1 MSVGRPPARA
11 AGAVLALGLALP
23 AAAVAQPAPAAP
35 VAALTLDAA
44 LDQAARTNQSV
55 EAARRRLTA
64 AGLAVAV
71 ARQRPNP
78 EARVEFERETPT
90 QAFSLGLPVEMGGK
104 RGRRVALGEA
114 GVAVS
119 DTALAVAA
127 LDIRRLVRQAYFDV
141 AAADARKALLEE
153 LLGLAGRATEAARQ
167 RFEAGSA
174 PRLEVLQA
182 ELARADAVNQATAAD
197 GAAAAARARLNALLA
212 QPPGTPLTLAT
223 PIDHLVAIPLPAADV
238 TAAPGADLVLLDR
251 LVAEQRARVAL
262 TSALGVPDLTP
273 EATLTRGAEPEFS
286 TGWRVALGVNVPL
299 FTTRRPAVRVEES
312 TLSALEA
319 EREALAARVAGDV
332 ASARALADALS
343 QQYRRYQA
351 DILPQALEVERLAEE
366 SYRLGRTGLA
376 AYLQALQATRD
387 LRLRM
392 LQVGADFQTALGD
405 LERALGRPLP

>member
-1 MSVGRPPARA
+1 M
-11 AGAVLALGLALP
+11 LALGLARPTVAAAQPASP
-23 AAAVAQPAPAAP
+23 AAAGV
-35 VAALTLDAA
+35 LTLDAA
-44 LDQAARTNQSV
+44 LDRATRANQTV

-64 AGLAVAV
+64 AGLAVGV
-71 ARQRPNP
+71 AAQRPNP
-78 EARVEFERETPT
+78 EARVEFTRETPT
-90 QAFSLGLPVEMGGK
+90 QAYSVGLPIELGGK

-119 DTALAVAA
+119 ESELAVAA
-127 LDIRRLVRQAYFDV
+127 LDVRRLVRQAYFDV
-141 AAADARKALLEE
+141 AAADARKSLLEE
-153 LLGLAGRATEAARQ
+153 LLALAGRASDAARQ

-174 PRLEVLQA
+174 PRLDVLQA
-182 ELARADAVNQATAAD
+182 ELARADAENQATAAD
-197 GAAAAARARLNALLA
+197 GAVAAARARLNALLA

-223 PIDHLVAIPLPAADV
+223 PIDHLVAIALPTADLV
-238 TAAPGADLVLLDR
+238 AEPGADLALLDR
-251 LVAEQRARVAL
+251 LVAEQRAQVAL
-262 TSALGVPDLTP
+262 TSALGVPDVTP
-273 EATLTRGAEPEFS
+273 EATLTRGAEPEFA
-286 TGWRVALGVNVPL
+286 TGWRAALGVSVPV

-332 ASARALADALS
+332 AAARALADALS
-343 QQYRRYQA
+343 RQYRRYQA
-351 DILPQALEVERLAEE
+351 DILPQALEVERLAED

-392 LQVGADFQTALGD
+392 LQVGADFQAALGD